1 MLNQLFPN
9 PNVLKRLTASS
20 LGPLIQPYATFL
32 QIKEFSPSTMQ
43 HRIRA
48 AAHFGYWIDSQHIEI
63 NNVDACVLEKFIS
76 HLSICNCPKSR
87 PGEHFHTAIGARI
100 FLMYLSKMEVI
111 PPLQT
116 MPDESRTRELL
127 LDKFFQWTQLHRG
140 ISRRTGIAQRSH
152 AISVLDSLGDDPGCW
167 EVRDI
172 RQFVLSHFEQYKASY
187 IKAVGSNLRA
197 FLRFLVIEGLCQPEL
212 IDAVPKTAHWTLS
225 EIPRHLS
232 PESVDKVIVASTSLP
247 HSELRDRAVIS
258 LLAGL
263 GLRGRDIVNLCLSD
277 IDWAQSQIR
286 FVGKGR
292 RETWLPLPQGPGDA
306 LLAYLEQERPPS
318 HYNQVFLSSR
328 APFQPLRSMG
338 TIQQIVRLTLK
349 NAGVEHPRGVTTH
362 LFRHSLARRLLAQ
375 NIPLEGIGVVLRHRN
390 LQTTAQY
397 AKIDMK
403 LLQTVVQPWPE
414 AKDNSYV
421 KSTCQ

>member
-9 PNVLKRLTASS
+9 PDVLKRLTASS
-20 LGPLIQPYATFL
+20 LGSLIQSYAMSHAGKL
-32 QIKEFSPSTMQ
+32 SPSTMQ

-48 AAHFGYWIDSQHIEI
+48 AAHFGYWLDTQHIGI
-63 NNVDACVLEKFIS
+63 NNVDACVLEKFINHFS
-76 HLSICNCPKSR
+76 TCCCPQSR
-87 PGEHFHTAIGARI
+87 AGEHLHTAIGARE
-100 FLMYLSKMEVI
+100 FLMYLGKTGVI
-111 PPLQT
+111 SPFLP
-116 MPDESRTRELL
+116 MHEESSSRKSL
-127 LDKFFQWTQLHRG
+127 LDKFFQWTQLNRG
-140 ISRRTGIAQRSH
+140 ISRQTGIAQCSH
-152 AISVLDSLGDDPGCW
+152 AATVLDSLGDDIGCW
-167 EVRDI
+167 TVKDI

-232 PESVDKVIVASTSLP
+232 PESVDKVIAASAALP
-247 HSELRDRAVIS
+247 RSELRDRAILS
-258 LLAGL
+258 PLAGL
-263 GLRGRDIVNLCLSD
+263 GLRARDIADLCLSD
-277 IDWAQSQIR
+277 IDWEQGRIR

-292 RETWLPLPQGPGDA
+292 RETWLPLPQGAGDA
-306 LLAYLEQERPPS
+306 LLAYLEHERPPS
-318 HYNQVFLSSR
+318 NYNQVFLRSR
-328 APFQPLRSMG
+328 APFQPFKGIASV
-338 TIQQIVRLTLK
+338 QQIVRLALK
-349 NAGVEHPRGVTTH
+349 NADVEHPRGVTTH

-397 AKIDMK
+397 AKIDIN

-414 AKDNSYV
+414 EKENYP
-421 KSTCQ
+421 C

>member
-9 PNVLKRLTASS
+9 PNVLKRITASS
-20 LGPLIQPYATFL
+20 LGSLVQSYATFL
-32 QIKEFSPSTMQ
+32 HAKRFSPSTMQ

-48 AAHFGYWIDSQHIEI
+48 AAHFGYWIDTQRVEI
-63 NNVDACVLEKFIS
+63 NNIDVGILEKFIN
-76 HLSICNCPKSR
+76 HLSTCNCPKSR
-87 PGEHFHTAIGARI
+87 PGEHPHTAAGARG
-100 FLMYLSKMEVI
+100 FLEYLAEMGAI
-111 PPLQT
+111 PSFLPVHN
-116 MPDESRTRELL
+116 ESSSRKLL
-127 LDKFFQWTQLHRG
+127 LDKFFQWTQLNRG
-140 ISRRTGIAQRSH
+140 ISRQTGIAQCSH
-152 AISVLDSLGDDPGCW
+152 AITVLDSLGDDPECW
-167 EVRDI
+167 TVKDI

-187 IKAVGSNLRA
+187 VKAVGSNLRA

-232 PESVDKVIVASTSLP
+232 PESVDKVIAASSSLP
-247 HSELRDRAVIS
+247 RSELRDRAILS

-277 IDWAQSQIR
+277 IDWNQGQIR

-292 RETWLPLPQGPGDA
+292 RETWLPLPQGAGDA
-306 LLAYLEQERPPS
+306 LLAYLEHERPPS
-318 HYNQVFLSSR
+318 NYNQVFLR
-328 APFQPLRSMG
+328 TRVPFQPFKG
-338 TIQQIVRLTLK
+338 VAAVQQIVRLALK
-349 NAGVEHPRGVTTH
+349 KADVEHPRGVTTH

-397 AKIDMK
+397 AKIDINM
-403 LLQTVVQPWPE
+403 LQTVIQPWPE
-414 AKDNSYV
+414 TEENYHV
-421 KSTCQ
+421 KSAC